1 MCFTLLLLFIQ
12 SLKRCAL
19 LFVPVFKPIVESDL
33 FREFKMVL
41 KVLLT
46 HYFVADGLLEI
57 KKMLRLW
64 QGLLSKTAHQKPLR
78 ESLPPSFRNLA
89 RTGVTITLHD
99 VLALIIH
106 SRALPLP
113 RQDLWDALGHPSV

>member
-1 MCFTLLLLFIQ
+1 MSVRCLSVLIRSLQMCFTLLLLFIQ

-57 KKMLRLW
+57 
-64 QGLLSKTAHQKPLR
+64 
-78 ESLPPSFRNLA
+78 
-89 RTGVTITLHD
+89 
-99 VLALIIH
+99 
-106 SRALPLP
+106 
-113 RQDLWDALGHPSV
+113 